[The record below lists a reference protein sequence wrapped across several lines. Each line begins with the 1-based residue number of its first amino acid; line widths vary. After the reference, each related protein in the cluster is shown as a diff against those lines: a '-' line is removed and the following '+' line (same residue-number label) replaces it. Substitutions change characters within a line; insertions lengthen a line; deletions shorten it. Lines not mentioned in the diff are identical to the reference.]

1 MKKLSIRQFQ
11 RNFYKELKGV
21 PFIVTRQNPHT
32 REDKPEYVVTAY
44 PENQSSP
51 TGEQDMPQQES
62 QSEIPSQNSV
72 AQVTIE
78 HQHRSIID
86 KIFRK

>member
-21 PFIVTRQNPHT
+21 PFIVTKQDPHT

-44 PENQSSP
+44 GETPTSQTEEQQPQPTPVQQNESS
-51 TGEQDMPQQES
+51 QES
-62 QSEIPSQNSV
+62 IPEKPSFL
-72 AQVTIE
+72 
-78 HQHRSIID
+78 
-86 KIFRK
+86 KGLFGKK